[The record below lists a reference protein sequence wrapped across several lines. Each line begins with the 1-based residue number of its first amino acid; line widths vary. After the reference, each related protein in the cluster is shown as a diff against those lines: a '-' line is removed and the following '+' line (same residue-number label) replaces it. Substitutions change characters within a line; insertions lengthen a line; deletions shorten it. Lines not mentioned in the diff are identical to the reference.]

1 MTEKPDS
8 QENLERSIR
17 PVSASF
23 VVVGANRSALYAASW
38 LKKAGASIVRLK
50 ALIYQLSFFGT
61 LKLVSRELVLLLVR
75 CQECLQ

>member
-38 LKKAGASIVRLK
+38 LKKAGAPKPWREREQPRTRL
-50 ALIYQLSFFGT
+50 L
-61 LKLVSRELVLLLVR
+61 REVTDIWAEL
-75 CQECLQ
+75 